1 MIILD
6 GYSLSIED
14 FIKVSRN
21 FEKACLSQESID
33 RMNKSR
39 AFIESAVNNREVV
52 YGVTT
57 GFGDLWDKFIEPEKT
72 SELSHNII
80 KSHSTGVGEPFNEEI
95 ARGTMLLRI
104 NTFAKGFSGIRLC
117 VVEKLLELLN
127 KRVYPYIPSQGS
139 VGSSGDLAPL
149 SHLSLVL
156 LGEGECILD
165 SKRVSSKI
173 VLDKLNIEPV
183 TLKSKEGLSL
193 TNGTPVM
200 TSIGCFTIY
209 DAENLIKHAQIAGA
223 MCLEALK
230 GVRTAFDEKVHMVR
244 PHNGQMK
251 VADNL
256 RKLIKNSEILE
267 KYKNLRVQD
276 AYSVRCMPQVFGGM
290 IDGMQ
295 YIRGVLTV
303 EMNSATDNP
312 LIFEKERQVISGG
325 NFHGEPIALVMDF
338 LGILLSEMANI
349 SERLTDRLVHPGKSG
364 LPPFLVRESGLNSG
378 FMIPQYTSASLVS
391 ENKVLAHPA
400 SVDSIPTSG
409 NQEDHVSMGTI
420 AARHAMEI
428 LKNTTNVIAIEL
440 MTAAQGLDFVDEKPG
455 IGTTEAHKVIRKHV
469 TFVEKD
475 RIFYKDIDAIR
486 DLINSRQIVDAV
498 ESVVNL
504 D

>member
-165 SKRVSSKI
+165 SKRISSKI

-223 MCLEALK
+223 MCLEALR

-267 KYKNLRVQD
+267 KYKNLRIQD

>member
-39 AFIESAVNNREVV
+39 SFIESAVNNREVV

-165 SKRVSSKI
+165 SKRISSKI

-223 MCLEALK
+223 MCLEALR

-267 KYKNLRVQD
+267 KYKNLRIQD